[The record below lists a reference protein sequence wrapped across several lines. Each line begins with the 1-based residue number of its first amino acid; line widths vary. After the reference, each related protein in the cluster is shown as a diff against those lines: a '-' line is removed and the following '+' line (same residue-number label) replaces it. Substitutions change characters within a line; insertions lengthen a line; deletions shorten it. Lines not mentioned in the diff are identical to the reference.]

1 MVSPTPHPR
10 HRPLSAEGINRLG
23 FSQNGPETFKQNHR
37 ESKGRRGDGETGRR
51 ERKHGALSTGMATMG
66 EGCHLLK
73 ATKVQGASS
82 VHLAETQPLSTQ
94 L

>member
-37 ESKGRRGDGETGRR
+37 ESKGRRGDGEKREKARGTEHRNGHNGGRVSFV
-51 ERKHGALSTGMATMG
+51 KGHQGP
-66 EGCHLLK
+66 GCF
-73 ATKVQGASS
+73 QCPPG
-82 VHLAETQPLSTQ
+82 
-94 L
+94 